1 MRKDTDSNNKSRSLQ
16 KYSGS
21 HSTRKDKP
29 RKDFPKKES
38 SNTSY
43 DRKEP
48 VSYGSH
54 YESSRERN
62 NIDKLKVRESS
73 PRKKI
78 VKKRK
83 KLDKKTVRTR
93 ILISVLGLS
102 LCFVGVLF
110 GSLMFRY
117 SIISELKYEIN
128 TLTRDLDEIKNQ
140 KKEIEVQLEH
150 SNRSDVIE
158 KIAIEELQMQ
168 YPSDDQI
175 VYIEID

>member
-1 MRKDTDSNNKSRSLQ
+1 M
-16 KYSGS
+16 
-21 HSTRKDKP
+21 
-29 RKDFPKKES
+29 PK
-38 SNTSY
+38 
-43 DRKEP
+43 
-48 VSYGSH
+48 
-54 YESSRERN
+54 
-62 NIDKLKVRESS
+62 LL
-73 PRKKI
+73 

-158 KIAIEELQMQ
+158 KIAMEQLQMQ